1 MYKVT
6 FASPVAFDGDCQ
18 TVFKSDY
25 IEPSVEFSMA
35 LHRSSNVPHVIEV
48 VLQSL
53 EIPSSEDVV
62 CLTLTL
68 KENPKER
75 K

>member
-6 FASPVAFDGDCQ
+6 FASPVASDGNSQ
-18 TVFKSDY
+18 TVFQSDH
-25 IEPSVEFSMA
+25 IEPSIEFAMA
-35 LHRSSNVPHVIEV
+35 LHRSSNVPHTIVV
-48 VLQSL
+48 VLHPNIL
-53 EIPSSEDVV
+53 PVEDQI